1 MSTTE
6 ATTVKGWT
14 GWLRINKGRW
24 EKVVENASKD
34 DTLALLMAA
43 ADRAA
48 GRNKD
53 LVVLPAGERPDARP
67 PKHIHVGGGT
77 IDFRSAEA
85 PSG

>member
-1 MSTTE
+1 MTG
-6 ATTVKGWT
+6 ATTATGRV

-24 EKVVENASKD
+24 QRVCKGASRD
-34 DTLALLMAA
+34 DVLFALMAA

-48 GRNKD
+48 GRNKH